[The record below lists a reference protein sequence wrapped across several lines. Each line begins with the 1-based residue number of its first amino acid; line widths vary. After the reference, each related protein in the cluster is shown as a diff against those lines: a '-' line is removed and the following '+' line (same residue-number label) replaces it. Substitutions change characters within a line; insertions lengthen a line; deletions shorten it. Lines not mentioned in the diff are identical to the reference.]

1 MTVILNLNMQNK
13 TALIHCL
20 ILENPDNPAPEES
33 SPKKGS
39 YDYQKKA
46 STLKQADI
54 MYMFNKASKTD
65 CCGTS

>member
-20 ILENPDNPAPEES
+20 IIENHDNPAPEEC
-33 SPKKGS
+33 SPNGS

-54 MYMFNKASKTD
+54 MHVFNKASKTD